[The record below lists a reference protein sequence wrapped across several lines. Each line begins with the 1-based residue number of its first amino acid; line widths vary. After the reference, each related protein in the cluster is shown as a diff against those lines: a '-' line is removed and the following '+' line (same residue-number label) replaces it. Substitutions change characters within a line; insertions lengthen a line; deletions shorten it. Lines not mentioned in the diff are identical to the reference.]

1 LKINLKVSLVTKNIK
16 KWKSELSF
24 LVDKRNDSHNLK
36 MHQEIVRNGN
46 MFGSGTITLYG
57 AGLTAHSHNK
67 LQVQPGKEK
76 KKHVLKRQAWNQ
88 NL

>member
-1 LKINLKVSLVTKNIK
+1 
-16 KWKSELSF
+16 
-24 LVDKRNDSHNLK
+24 
-36 MHQEIVRNGN
+36 

-76 KKHVLKRQAWNQ
+76 KKACSEETGLESESMKSRIITS
-88 NL
+88 